1 MKILIVIDDYFNQS
15 NGMSISTQQFAH
27 EYKKMGQEVRI
38 LSTGKDADYSVPE
51 LKIYIPIIYGL
62 IKKQGFHFAK
72 PINKTL
78 KKAISWADIVQVE
91 TPFPVS
97 WRATKLAKKQ
107 AKPVTGTFHIYPQ
120 NITASVP
127 ILDNKFGNWCFM
139 TFFKVK
145 SFRNCDALQVPTPKI
160 AKWLRQHHFK
170 QKLFVVSNGISEK
183 FIQNPHKEEVGHPFT
198 ILCIGRFSHEKQQQ
212 TLFKAM
218 QLAKHAPEIR
228 LIFAGQGPLEK
239 EYEKLANQLPKKP
252 IMHYFAPVDLRK
264 IMSQADLVVHC
275 ADVEIEGMA
284 CMEAFASGCVPVI
297 ADSPLSS
304 TVSYALTDNNRFPAG
319 DSTALAEKIDY
330 WFEHPLE
337 LKEMQQRYRDYGK
350 TLSVKRS
357 AKIALGNLEDLT
369 LK

>member
-145 SFRNCDALQVPTPKI
+145 SFRNCDALQVPTPKV

-170 QKLFVVSNGISEK
+170 QKLLWSQMELVKS
-183 FIQNPHKEEVGHPFT
+183 
-198 ILCIGRFSHEKQQQ
+198 
-212 TLFKAM
+212 LFKIHTKKKSGIPSPFCVLDAFRM
-218 QLAKHAPEIR
+218 KNSN
-228 LIFAGQGPLEK
+228 
-239 EYEKLANQLPKKP
+239 KLYSKQCN
-252 IMHYFAPVDLRK
+252 
-264 IMSQADLVVHC
+264 
-275 ADVEIEGMA
+275 
-284 CMEAFASGCVPVI
+284 
-297 ADSPLSS
+297 
-304 TVSYALTDNNRFPAG
+304 
-319 DSTALAEKIDY
+319 
-330 WFEHPLE
+330 
-337 LKEMQQRYRDYGK
+337 
-350 TLSVKRS
+350 
-357 AKIALGNLEDLT
+357 
-369 LK
+369 